1 MIDIFIPSYHRPN
14 NIKTAKYF
22 IEKIGYDPKKIHI
35 VIDDATDDT
44 EEYQK
49 EVERLGCNLH
59 IFNMD
64 ESIRKYDY
72 VHRASKLRRSVGQC
86 CNMFFDIA
94 KKNNIDFFIHI
105 DDDTRQYEIK
115 PFAIYMRGAILQ
127 DFEFVF
133 EGVKEFMKRQKIGV
147 FALSQTGD
155 MFSVPEKKIFRK
167 KVMNTTFYN
176 TKFIYKGRKGVLD
189 NDTCEFVGLMNE
201 GYFTG
206 SLATGL
212 ALNPTSSATQKGGLT
227 PTYYQ
232 NKLLSKA
239 VVIPLQFPSLAHAER
254 QKKNGNRLHHR
265 IKYKNLFPCIIKGER
280 SNIAW
285 DTYPEDV
292 PFTNEPK
299 RKNNEQK

>member
-1 MIDIFIPSYHRPN
+1 MFQYLIQIILHHNYHQN
-14 NIKTAKYF
+14 L
-22 IEKIGYDPKKIHI
+22 I
-35 VIDDATDDT
+35 VI
-44 EEYQK
+44 Y
-49 EVERLGCNLH
+49 
-59 IFNMD
+59 
-64 ESIRKYDY
+64 
-72 VHRASKLRRSVGQC
+72 
-86 CNMFFDIA
+86 
-94 KKNNIDFFIHI
+94 
-105 DDDTRQYEIK
+105 
-115 PFAIYMRGAILQ
+115 
-127 DFEFVF
+127 FELVF

-232 NKLLSKA
+232 NKLLLYLNLSNPFSFQ
-239 VVIPLQFPSLAHAER
+239 VDLYLNPLFQH
-254 QKKNGNRLHHR
+254 Q
-265 IKYKNLFPCIIKGER
+265 
-280 SNIAW
+280 
-285 DTYPEDV
+285 
-292 PFTNEPK
+292 
-299 RKNNEQK
+299 Q